1 MAFDRFPGIAA
12 TFAAPTGG
20 CLFGSPD
27 STHSLIFAGDPDRNM
42 IIYININALNEPGEM
57 LEGD

>member
-1 MAFDRFPGIAA
+1 M
-12 TFAAPTGG
+12 
-20 CLFGSPD
+20 LSGSPD
-27 STHSLIFAGDPDRNM
+27 STHGLIFAGDPDRNM